1 MCWIKH
7 PIINNTCILSMMT
20 YKNDVIKMLG
30 NVLLNKKN
38 NKSPRMATTFVNNSS
53 SSSNAFTSVC
63 AIFA

>member
-1 MCWIKH
+1 
-7 PIINNTCILSMMT
+7 MMT

-30 NVLLNKKN
+30 NILLNKKN
-38 NKSPRMATTFVNNSS
+38 NKSPSMAVTFVNNS